1 MLSNSSKRA
10 DRTVGSLAPMGFG
23 AELFDGVV
31 TSGELVHRGLRD
43 RKAGS
48 VFAPLGRRV
57 WHVTWARR
65 GTVSLEGL
73 GLQVV
78 DDPGEAEFILVHGV
92 EGVARSEGGVAECEY
107 AELERTLREAAEKR
121 PGVPLVCANPDFE
134 TVAGGRATKAMPGA
148 LARAYAKAGGENVVL
163 IGKPEPLIY
172 DACLDEAERLGVRD
186 ASKICAVGDSLHHDI
201 AGAAGMSLDCLLVTC
216 GLHAGE
222 LQQAGVSPEPQAVAE
237 LAARMGVPPPT
248 HVCSSLTL

>member
-1 MLSNSSKRA
+1 M
-10 DRTVGSLAPMGFG
+10 
-23 AELFDGVV
+23 
-31 TSGELVHRGLRD
+31 
-43 RKAGS
+43 
-48 VFAPLGRRV
+48 
-57 WHVTWARR
+57 
-65 GTVSLEGL
+65 
-73 GLQVV
+73 V

-107 AELERTLREAAEKR
+107 AELSRQLQEAAEKR

-186 ASKICAVGDSLHHDI
+186 ASKICAVVMESGIEQVRGSRAHCEHGASKICAVGDSLHHDI

-248 HVCSSLTL
+248 HVCSSLTQ